1 MAIES
6 DGASWPEQ
14 DAAIEWWNKHR
25 LELCSSVSD
34 YRIQQ
39 DRKLNE
45 IREICL
51 MEGPPPGADS
61 KMILI
66 ERVLGLDH
74 GTLGVQEESPAP
86 VTPQEDGA

>member
-1 MAIES
+1 MATES
-6 DGASWPEQ
+6 AGASWGEQ
-14 DAAIEWWNKHR
+14 DAVIEWWNKHR
-25 LELCSSVSD
+25 LELCQSVSV

-51 MEGPPPGADS
+51 MEGPPPGVVS

-74 GTLGVQEESPAP
+74 TPTGTPEDETPA
-86 VTPQEDGA
+86 